1 MNQPAFTYNPEIAAQ
16 SGGTGQYITESCVA
30 RGFIESAKFVRGSK
44 GAEGVEY
51 TFESEGGQKANFL
64 TVHYKNND
72 GSNNE
77 IGTALIHAI
86 MGCSGVKGMTFGKDG
101 DIPELKRRP
110 IMLALER
117 ENYYNSKDEE
127 KFKFNIRCA
136 MSARSGLT
144 ISEHANSKPADS
156 MKYWQDRFAANQ
168 NGAPAKKA
176 AQKKAST
183 GGNQAQAP
191 AGNDLNDDIPW

>member
-1 MNQPAFTYNPEIAAQ
+1 MSQPAFTYNPEIAAQ
-16 SGGTGQYITESCVA
+16 SGGTGQYIAESCVA
-30 RGFIESAKFVRGSK
+30 RGFIESAKFVRGAK

-51 TFESEGGQKANFL
+51 SFESENGQKANFL

-72 GSNNE
+72 GSSND

-86 MGCSGVKGMTFGKDG
+86 MGCSGVKGMTSGKDG

-117 ENYYNSKDEE
+117 ENYLNSKNEE

-156 MKYWQDRFAANQ
+156 MKYWHDRFAANPG
-168 NGAPAKKA
+168 GAPAKQSPQKNGHVGGAQNNSA
-176 AQKKAST
+176 AP
-183 GGNQAQAP
+183 G
-191 AGNDLNDDIPW
+191 DLNEDIPW